1 MRVSASSRWETA
13 AIWTMYIVGTAEVAA
28 GFSVGAG
35 GGGVFAVGTVT
46 VVGVG
51 CGCVAGAGV
60 VAIGLPEDG
69 LVVAVVA
76 AGVSELATTAAAAG
90 VERRPML

>member
-13 AIWTMYIVGTAEVAA
+13 AIWTMYIVGMAEVAA

-35 GGGVFAVGTVT
+35 GGGVFVVGTVT

-60 VAIGLPEDG
+60 VATGLPEDG
-69 LVVAVVA
+69 LVVAVA
-76 AGVSELATTAAAAG
+76 AGVSVVATTAAAAG

>member
-13 AIWTMYIVGTAEVAA
+13 AIWTMYMVGTAEVAA

-46 VVGVG
+46 VAGVG
-51 CGCVAGAGV
+51 WGSVAAGV
-60 VAIGLPEDG
+60 VATGLPEDG
-69 LVVAVVA
+69 LVVLVVA
-76 AGVSELATTAAAAG
+76 AGVSVLATTAAAAG